1 MCSKQSALI
10 DAFLGPAGM
19 INTKQNWINLDYHQS
34 MTTICRLYYPESSSS
49 SQLVKLVMATL
60 QGEPATQV
68 LGQENQCL
76 ACLRRGHQ
84 WGNTG
89 NIGNM
94 GHMHFRA
101 RINGDWIGGVFG
113 DHLTFRRHLSQH
125 VTAKCGTLVCI
136 PHCRLAIGHLHFKVT
151 SKAWRIRCLP
161 ACLFAS
167 GKGLHAGIQISKQ
180 QQIDIN
186 SHTRK

>member
-10 DAFLGPAGM
+10 DAFLGLAGM
-19 INTKQNWINLDYHQS
+19 INTKRNWIDYHQVS
-34 MTTICRLYYPESSSS
+34 MTTICRLYHPESSSS
-49 SQLVKLVMATL
+49 SQLFKLVMATL

-84 WGNTG
+84 WGNIG

-94 GHMHFRA
+94 GHMRAHVSPTKQCHLRA

-125 VTAKCGTLVCI
+125 VTAKCRTLVCI

-161 ACLFAS
+161 ACLPV
-167 GKGLHAGIQISKQ
+167 GKVYMQESK
-180 QQIDIN
+180 
-186 SHTRK
+186 